1 MRHRILI
8 ALLCVATLAIYS
20 TSCKI
25 GYSFTGA
32 SLSPEIKTFFVD
44 FFPNRARIVNPK
56 LSQAFQEKLTD
67 KFSNELGL
75 TSQRNGGDIEFS
87 GQIVR
92 YETRPL
98 GIETSSD
105 GRDIAGQS
113 RFTIGVRV
121 KFVNNINHDQDFN
134 QTFTA
139 YEDFTAS
146 QSFASIED
154 EYVEVILEKI
164 ITDIFNKSAANW

>member
-1 MRHRILI
+1 MKQRIAIII
-8 ALLCVATLAIYS
+8 ACVITFSLYS
-20 TSCKI
+20 SCKI

-32 SLSPEIKTFFVD
+32 SLSPEVKTFFVD
-44 FFPNRARIVNPK
+44 YFANRARIVNPK
-56 LSQAFQEKLTD
+56 LSQEFNNKMND

-87 GQIVR
+87 GQITR

-98 GIETSSD
+98 GIETTSD
-105 GRDIAGQS
+105 GRDIAGQM

-121 KFVNNINHDQDFN
+121 KFVNNIDHDKDFN

-139 YEDFTAS
+139 YEDYTSS
-146 QSFASIED
+146 QNFASIED
-154 EYVEVILEKI
+154 EYVGVILDKI

>member
-1 MRHRILI
+1 MKKHILVSLACII
-8 ALLCVATLAIYS
+8 AFAIYS
-20 TSCKI
+20 SCKI

-32 SLSPEIKTFFVD
+32 SLSPDIKTFFVD
-44 FFPNRARIVNPK
+44 YFPNRARIVNPQ
-56 LSQAFQEKLTD
+56 LSQQFQDKLTD

-75 TSQRNGGDIEFS
+75 TSQRSSGDIEFT
-87 GQIVR
+87 GQIVQ

-98 GIETSSD
+98 GIETTSD

-121 KFVNNINHDQDFN
+121 KFVNTQDHEKDFN

-139 YEDFTAS
+139 YEDYSAN
-146 QSFASIED
+146 QSFASIES
-154 EYVEVILEKI
+154 EYVGVILDKI